1 MRTDTGFEVEN
12 PRELLFG
19 FVRDWYPMYDGV
31 EVPQDNELRI
41 TEIALSTM
49 LNSRISG
56 NTGADI
62 WRQSRKDVVEAL
74 VDIRAGVDLL
84 DEPGGNSIRDESGI
98 SRAIT
103 AMCNVRRCKLAVA
116 TKILHKKRPGLIPI
130 LDSNV
135 ESHYHPNWGTA
146 RYRYGVTGHP
156 AIREAP
162 RLEVFP
168 RVLADSRLAEDSCEE
183 FQANIAG
190 MGIRDPQS
198 NVSLDHELVLA
209 SGVGTLEPK
218 LPEAADQLS
227 PLDGAVRRH

>member
-135 ESHYHPNWGTA
+135 ESHYHPNWCPSVKGRSYGDYVVALTRLVHKDMLGVASELRDLRCALRENGTPM
-146 RYRYGVTGHP
+146 TGCRILN
-156 AIREAP
+156 ALMWAVLSRDED
-162 RLEVFP
+162 RLR
-168 RVLADSRLAEDSCEE
+168 RVVK
-183 FQANIAG
+183 Q
-190 MGIRDPQS
+190 
-198 NVSLDHELVLA
+198 
-209 SGVGTLEPK
+209 
-218 LPEAADQLS
+218 
-227 PLDGAVRRH
+227 